1 MELNY
6 KVIDVKMC
14 HDVRELS
21 MCMYV
26 QGRVEVAMRMHLVF
40 HLLDYTPLS
49 CIGAID
55 PAKLDHR
62 PCYMR
67 VKSYELHH
75 ECI

>member
-21 MCMYV
+21 MDV
-26 QGRVEVAMRMHLVF
+26 QNRVGVAMRMHLVF

-55 PAKLDHR
+55 PAKLDR
-62 PCYMR
+62 RRCYMG